1 MKITLFHSIHTRI
14 MTATTLLIVSIVG
27 AVVWFSAVSEGD
39 RYREQKLASAHSL
52 AVALA
57 NLSTKEL
64 VVQNWSTIRL
74 NLDLL
79 LKRNKDFVYI
89 LVSDDRA
96 YNQIVASSPIEF
108 QEQYIPDVVP
118 LAVTQVALKQYSKR
132 STRLAGS
139 VSMRDAGIFS
149 KAGSLGVETFVLRDI
164 EFPTGTLRA
173 ARGDRVIEVAAE
185 ISTATGDKIGTFRI
199 GISLKP
205 LESAVNEAIRRAL
218 TIGAFALSFGL
229 AGAYILARQLSQ
241 PVQRL
246 QTSAAKIAA
255 GDWYHRAE
263 INLSDEIGALASS
276 FNEMSIALQKSFS
289 RLERTVESF
298 ERFVPNKFLSAIAS
312 EGIENIQVG
321 TASKRTI
328 TILFADIKGYTS
340 MSEQLTPMET
350 FIFLNDYLACMGLAI
365 EEAGGFIDKYI
376 GDAIMAL
383 FEDEATDGA
392 LEAAAAMRKNLA
404 EFNQGRSRKNLPT
417 IDIGIG
423 IHRGE
428 VVMGTVGFTSRMDST
443 VIGDAVNVASRVE
456 GLTRHYKCAVLVTE
470 SVVSAIRHPEAFRLQ
485 LVDQSVKVRGKD
497 EAIAIYQ
504 LLVS

>member
-1 MKITLFHSIHTRI
+1 

-27 AVVWFSAVSEGD
+27 AVVWFSAVSEGE
-39 RYREQKLASAHSL
+39 RYREQKLASANFL

-79 LKRNKDFVYI
+79 LKGNSDFVYI
-89 LVSDDRA
+89 LVSDDRLA
-96 YNQIVASSPIEF
+96 NQIVASSPMEF
-108 QEQYIPDVVP
+108 QEQYVPDVVP
-118 LAVTQVALKQYSKR
+118 AAVTQVALQQFSKR
-132 STRLAGS
+132 SPRLAGAR
-139 VSMRDAGIFS
+139 SMRDAGIFS
-149 KAGSLGVETFVLRDI
+149 DAGSLGVETFILRDI
-164 EFPTGTLRA
+164 EFPKGTIRA
-173 ARGDRVIEVAAE
+173 RRGDRILEIAANIKNNSGE
-185 ISTATGDKIGTFRI
+185 KIGNFRI

-205 LESAVNEAIRRAL
+205 IERAVIVGVKRAL
-218 TIGAFALSFGL
+218 AIGAFALSFGL
-229 AGAYILARQLSQ
+229 AGAFLLARQLSQ

-255 GDWYHRAE
+255 GDWCHRAE
-263 INLSDEIGALASS
+263 INLSDEIGALAAS
-276 FNEMSIALQKSFS
+276 FNEMSGALQKSFN
-289 RLERTVESF
+289 RLEKTVASF
-298 ERFVPNKFLSAIAS
+298 ERFVPSKFLSAIAS
-312 EGIENIQVG
+312 DGIENIQVG
-321 TASKRTI
+321 VASQRKI

-383 FEDEATDGA
+383 FDDEATDGA
-392 LEAAAAMRKNLA
+392 VGAAAAMRKSLA
-404 EFNQGRSRKNLPT
+404 EFNQGRSRNNLPT

-428 VVMGTVGFTSRMDST
+428 VVMGTVGFTSRMEST
-443 VIGDAVNVASRVE
+443 VIGDAVNLASRVE
-456 GLTRHYKCAVLVTE
+456 GLTRHYNCAVLVTE
-470 SVVSAIRHPEAFRLQ
+470 SVVKSLRKPDIFQLQ
-485 LVDQSVKVRGKD
+485 LVDKSVKVKGKD

>member
-1 MKITLFHSIHTRI
+1 MKIRLFHSIHTRI

-27 AVVWFSAVSEGD
+27 AVVWFSAVNEGE
-39 RYREQKLASAHSL
+39 RYREQKLASANSL

-57 NLSTKEL
+57 NLSTREL

-79 LKRNKDFVYI
+79 LKGNKDFVYI

-96 YNQIVASSPIEF
+96 YNQIVAASPIEF
-108 QEQYIPDVVP
+108 QEQYVPDVVP
-118 LAVTQVALKQYSKR
+118 AAVTQVALKQFSKR
-132 STRLAGS
+132 SPRLAGS
-139 VSMRDAGIFS
+139 TSMRDAGIFS
-149 KAGSLGVETFVLRDI
+149 DAGSLGIETFVLRDV
-164 EFPTGTLRA
+164 EFPQGVLRA
-173 ARGDRVIEVAAE
+173 RRGDRIIEVAAP
-185 ISTATGDKIGTFRI
+185 IATASGVKVGTFRI
-199 GISLKP
+199 GISLKSV
-205 LESAVNEAIRRAL
+205 ERAVGSAVKRAL
-218 TIGAFALSFGL
+218 AIGAFALSFGL
-229 AGAYILARQLSQ
+229 AGAYLLAKQLSG

-255 GDWYHRAE
+255 GDLCHRAE
-263 INLSDEIGALASS
+263 INLSDEIGALAAS
-276 FNEMSIALQKSFS
+276 FNEMSAELQKSFS
-289 RLERTVESF
+289 KLHKTVESF

-312 EGIENIQVG
+312 DGIENIQVG
-321 TASKRTI
+321 VASKRTI

-383 FEDEATDGA
+383 FDDEATDGA
-392 LEAAAAMRKNLA
+392 VRAAAAMRKSLA
-404 EFNQGRSRKNLPT
+404 EFNLGRSRNNLPT

-456 GLTRHYKCAVLVTE
+456 GLTRHYGCAVLVTE
-470 SVVSAIRHPEAFRLQ
+470 SAIGALRNPDIFKLQ
-485 LVDQSVKVRGKD
+485 LVDRSVKVRGKD